1 MFKRIISLFE
11 PELASYLNSSDV
23 DVNCF
28 LIPWCIT
35 LFTGSYHYLKEKED
49 NSKIILRIMDCFFLN
64 GWKAMMEIG
73 IAALHSYENN
83 LINLG
88 YDDLIQFLIN
98 DILKSDFF
106 CCKNED
112 NIKDIIDNKKI
123 SKKLIK
129 NIEDEYLL
137 QSKLKNNKK

>member
-1 MFKRIISLFE
+1 
-11 PELASYLNSSDV
+11 
-23 DVNCF
+23 
-28 LIPWCIT
+28 
-35 LFTGSYHYLKEKED
+35 
-49 NSKIILRIMDCFFLN
+49 
-64 GWKAMMEIG
+64 MEIG

-112 NIKDIIDNKKI
+112 NIKDIMDNKKI